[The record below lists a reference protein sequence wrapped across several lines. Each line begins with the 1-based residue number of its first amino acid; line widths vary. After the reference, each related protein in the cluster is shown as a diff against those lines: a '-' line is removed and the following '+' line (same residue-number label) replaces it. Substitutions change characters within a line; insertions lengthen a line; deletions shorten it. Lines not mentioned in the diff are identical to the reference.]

1 MFDKYVDIDHGAV
14 RELERELQAR
24 YKTPTKKTPR
34 IFAQILRTSSRQGG
48 DGRMTDSEA
57 ERGECE
63 LQTRSGVSRPVDT
76 TAAFGRGFEGREGEP
91 LRLLVC
97 VNAQGKLKLMQ
108 EDLQHINDD
117 RQLFQHLRKR
127 LLANQH
133 RITLNDIKSIT
144 FAKVGFQERHR
155 LTWD

>member
-48 DGRMTDSEA
+48 DGKMTDLEA

-63 LQTRSGVSRPVDT
+63 LQTRSGIPRPVHT
-76 TAAFGRGFEGREGEP
+76 TAAFERGFEGREGEP

-97 VNAQGKLKLMQ
+97 VNAQGKLKLTQ